1 MATNLALDD
10 ALIEQAR
17 RARKHRT
24 KKEAV
29 SSAVREYVRRRRQ
42 HAILDLV
49 GQIAFDEGYDHKPLR
64 HRKRR
69 PRSSSIHRSG
79 RSRCVGGR
87 TTSMR
92 AKNVTCANG

>member
-17 RARKHRT
+17 RAGKHRT

-29 SSAVREYVRRRRQ
+29 TSALQEYVRRRRQ
-42 HAILDLV
+42 HEILDLV
-49 GQIAFDEGYDHKPLR
+49 GQIPFDEGYDHKPLR

-69 PRSSSIHRSG
+69 P
-79 RSRCVGGR
+79 
-87 TTSMR
+87 
-92 AKNVTCANG
+92 

>member
-17 RARKHRT
+17 RAGKHRT

-29 SSAVREYVRRRRQ
+29 TSALREYVRRRRQ
-42 HAILDLV
+42 REILDLV
-49 GQIAFDEGYDHKPLR
+49 GQIPFDEGYDYKPLR

-69 PRSSSIHRSG
+69 S
-79 RSRCVGGR
+79 
-87 TTSMR
+87 
-92 AKNVTCANG
+92 

>member
-17 RARKHRT
+17 RAGKHRT

-29 SSAVREYVRRRRQ
+29 TSALREYVRRRRQ
-42 HAILDLV
+42 REILDLV
-49 GQIAFDEGYDHKPLR
+49 GQIPFDEGSDHKPLR

-69 PRSSSIHRSG
+69 S
-79 RSRCVGGR
+79 
-87 TTSMR
+87 
-92 AKNVTCANG
+92 

>member
-17 RARKHRT
+17 RAGKHRT

-29 SSAVREYVRRRRQ
+29 TSALREYARRRRQ
-42 HAILDLV
+42 HEILDLV
-49 GQIAFDEGYDHKPLR
+49 GQIPFDEGYDHKPLR

-69 PRSSSIHRSG
+69 S
-79 RSRCVGGR
+79 
-87 TTSMR
+87 
-92 AKNVTCANG
+92 